1 MYTRQ
6 QRSVFLFIV
15 YTLTILTGA
24 NYPLS
29 GVVTEKSSG
38 RPLSDVNVI
47 LANTHLGAATDEKGV
62 FLIEA
67 VPQGKYSLQVSA
79 IGYEEARLTV
89 SVPQKEPLEI
99 RLKETFFQMGSVVV
113 TGTRT
118 GKIHQNAPIATEVI
132 SRYEI
137 DQSGALDL
145 GELLDQRSGV
155 SVSTSVE
162 GGTIVNIL
170 GMDSKYVLILVD
182 GQPVIGKFNNRNAL
196 DQISTAII
204 DKVEI
209 IKGPSSSLY
218 GSEAMGGVINVITRR
233 KISTW
238 PLSLKLR
245 YTGSDRSFNPFVRDR
260 GKYDLRLN
268 YFNQWKAFDIQ
279 FDFDYLA
286 ANVDKTIQYI
296 DIDRYDRISFGNT
309 IDWQLSDRQKLK
321 WNATRFLN
329 QEASETILMNT
340 DTKIVRNTNFLEYQV
355 TPRSYWQIKSLF
367 RWDRYQ
373 RDYTQNRPWG
383 AMVKGEHTTENQQ
396 ELEVNSL
403 LTTAKSSLNMGAEY
417 SRDQFF
423 SDRVAGGQRSL
434 PSLGIYGQIEYSLAP
449 DVTLVSGLRWDD
461 NEEIDPVVSPRIAAM
476 MEFADRWKFRYS
488 WGRGFRMPSFM
499 DRYINWNHQQFGYEI
514 IGNPNLKPETSR
526 GTSVGFEYYH
536 QGEYLVSVTLY
547 RNLFRQMIVDYLISP
562 GKFTYVNV
570 DRVRYM
576 GMEIQGR
583 WYASRQWLASWG
595 YNWAYNKNLTTGK
608 LVANHPVHTVHLRGS
623 YKSPD
628 GRFSS
633 ALKLKFVGPYLVDE
647 FVVATQT
654 METNKRQAY
663 FFIDVDSK
671 FKITKDLTF
680 VLGVLNLLN
689 KTDQQYGPFIGRQF
703 YIELTSNLKGK

>member
-6 QRSVFLFIV
+6 YSFLFVLIV
-15 YTLTILTGA
+15 YTLTTLLGA
-24 NYPLS
+24 SYPLS
-29 GVVTEKSSG
+29 GVVKEKSSG

-47 LANTHLGAATDEKGV
+47 LANTHMGAATDEKGV
-62 FLIEA
+62 FLIQA
-67 VPQGKYSLQVSA
+67 VPQGSYTLQVSA
-79 IGYEEARLTV
+79 IGFEEAQLLV
-89 SVPQKEPLEI
+89 SVPQSEPLEI
-99 RLKETFFQMGSVVV
+99 PLKETLFQMGSVVV
-113 TGTRT
+113 TGTRS
-118 GKIHQNAPIATEVI
+118 GKIHQNVPIATEVI
-132 SRYEI
+132 SRHEI

-145 GELLDQRSGV
+145 GELLAQRSGV

-233 KISTW
+233 KITAR

-245 YTGSDRSFNPFVRDR
+245 YTGSDRTFNPFVRDR

-268 YFNQWKAFDIQ
+268 YFKQWKVLRIQ

-296 DIDRYDRISFGNT
+296 DIDQYDRFSFGNT
-309 IDWQLSDRQKLK
+309 MEWKWSERQKLK
-321 WNATRFLN
+321 WNTTLFSN
-329 QEASETILMNT
+329 QEASETNLMNA
-340 DTKIVRNTNFLEYQV
+340 DTKIVRHTNFLEHQL
-355 TPRSYWQIKSLF
+355 TPLANWQIKSLF

-383 AMVKGEHTTENQQ
+383 ALVKAEHTTEKQQ

-403 LTTAKSSLNMGAEY
+403 LTIAKSSINTGIEY
-417 SRDQFF
+417 SRDHFF

-434 PSLGIYGQIEYSLAP
+434 PSIGIYGQVEYSLAP
-449 DVTLVSGLRWDD
+449 DITLVSGLRWDD
-461 NEEIDPVVSPRIAAM
+461 NQEIDPVVSPRIAAM
-476 MEFADRWKFRYS
+476 LGFANRWKFRFS
-488 WGRGFRMPSFM
+488 WGQGFRMPSFM

-514 IGNPNLKPETSR
+514 IGNPNLKPETSS
-526 GTSVGFEYYH
+526 GSTVGLEYYH
-536 QGEYLVSVTLY
+536 QGEYLVSITLY
-547 RNLFRQMIVDYLISP
+547 HNLFRQMIVDYLISP

-583 WYASRQWLASWG
+583 WYASRRWLASWG

-608 LVANHPVHTVHLRGS
+608 LVANQPLHMAHLRGS
-623 YKSPD
+623 YKSSD
-628 GRFSS
+628 ERFST
-633 ALKLKFVGPYLVDE
+633 ALKLKFMGPYLVDE

-654 METNKRQAY
+654 METGERQAY
-663 FFIDVDSK
+663 FLVDVDSK
-671 FKITKDLTF
+671 LKITTDLTF
-680 VLGVLNLLN
+680 GIGVLNLLN
-689 KTDQQYGPFIGRQF
+689 TTDQQYGPFIGRQF
-703 YIELTSNLKGK
+703 YIELTANLKGK

>member
-6 QRSVFLFIV
+6 CKLTFLFIT
-15 YTLTILTGA
+15 YLLTTLSAA
-24 NYPLS
+24 NYPLR
-29 GVVTEKSSG
+29 GVVKEKSSG

-47 LANTHLGAATDEKGV
+47 LAGTDMGAATDAEGV
-62 FLIEA
+62 FLIKA
-67 VPQGKYSLQVSA
+67 IPQGAYTLQVSA
-79 IGYEEARLTV
+79 IGFEEVRLAV
-89 SVPQKEPLEI
+89 SVPQSEPLEI
-99 RLKETFFQMGSVVV
+99 NLEETFFQMGSVVV
-113 TGTRT
+113 TGTRS
-118 GKIHQNAPIATEVI
+118 GRIHQNAPIATEVI
-132 SRYEI
+132 SRHEI

-233 KISTW
+233 KISAR

-245 YTGSDRSFNPFVRDR
+245 YTSGDRSFNPFVRDR

-268 YFNQWKAFDIQ
+268 YFNQWKVFNLQ

-296 DIDRYDRISFGNT
+296 DIDQYDRVSFGNT
-309 IDWQLSDRQKLK
+309 IEWKWSDRQKFK
-321 WNATRFLN
+321 WNTTHFVN

-340 DTKIVRNTNFLEYQV
+340 ETKIIRNTNFLEYQL
-355 TPRSYWQIKSLF
+355 TPFHNWQIKSLF

-383 AMVKGEHTTENQQ
+383 ALVKAEHTTEEQQ

-403 LTTAKSSLNMGAEY
+403 FTVGKSSLNVGAEY

-423 SDRVAGGQRSL
+423 SDRVAGGLRSL
-434 PSLGIYGQIEYSLAP
+434 PSLGIYGQLEYSLTSHI
-449 DVTLVSGLRWDD
+449 TLVNGLRWDD
-461 NEEIDPVVSPRIAAM
+461 NQEIDPVLSPRIAAM

-488 WGRGFRMPSFM
+488 WGQGFRMPSFM

-514 IGNPNLKPETSR
+514 IGNPNLKPETSA

-536 QGEYLVSVTLY
+536 QGEYLVSLTLY

-576 GMEIQGR
+576 GIEIQGR

-608 LVANHPVHTVHLRGS
+608 LVANQPIHTAHLRGS
-623 YKSPD
+623 YKSLD

-633 ALKLKFVGPYLVDE
+633 ALKLKFVGPYSVDE

-654 METNKRQAY
+654 METHERQAY
-663 FFIDVDSK
+663 SLIDVDSK
-671 FKITKDLTF
+671 LKITDDLTF